1 MKWNFTFIP
10 VSGHTSVCVLSVK
23 STVMN
28 VYVLIFTYSSI
39 HYSFVSSNKHLR
51 VQVKALCQAGAVMHL
66 GHCSGE
72 TSCLRAET
80 YLCSMATMCYQHHGR
95 ICIPEDPWRARDD
108 WLGRGGKSAECFTEV
123 ITELLQRWVQNCQM
137 EKDGK
142 IFWSEHILIALV
154 AKGPYDA
161 GTMACYERWL
171 GCPQGKTRVC
181 GTSMKR
187 EGKKNSLQL
196 DCDESCNLWWRI

>member
-1 MKWNFTFIP
+1 M
-10 VSGHTSVCVLSVK
+10 
-23 STVMN
+23 
-28 VYVLIFTYSSI
+28 
-39 HYSFVSSNKHLR
+39 
-51 VQVKALCQAGAVMHL
+51 MHL

-80 YLCSMATMCYQHHGR
+80 YLCAMATMCYQHHGR

-108 WLGRGGKSAECFTEV
+108 WLGRRGKSAECFTEV
-123 ITELLQRWVQNCQM
+123 ITELLQRWIQNCQM

-142 IFWSEHILIALV
+142 IFWSEHILIVLV

-161 GTMACYERWL
+161 GTMACYERRL

-196 DCDESCNLWWRI
+196 VAMNLAIFDEEFRFSSVISKELYMCKEEWEDKRKQRLSE